1 MVEFEELRLR
11 LLDSEKPIENLKE
24 ALAIDSLKAEVEVL
38 EKGERERR
46 PGLLGRYGEQPKGD
60 AKDRFLKGQG
70 HRL

>member
-38 EKGERERR
+38 EKESAPRTFGTIWRT
-46 PGLLGRYGEQPKGD
+46 
-60 AKDRFLKGQG
+60 AKR
-70 HRL
+70 

>member
-24 ALAIDSLKAEVEVL
+24 ALAIDSLKAEVEGL
-38 EKGERERR
+38 EKESA
-46 PGLLGRYGEQPKGD
+46 GLLGRYGEQPKGD

>member
-38 EKGERERR
+38 RKRAPPRTFGTIWRT
-46 PGLLGRYGEQPKGD
+46 
-60 AKDRFLKGQG
+60 AKR
-70 HRL
+70 